1 MLVSS
6 AACMGL
12 LSGALAPDAAFAADR
27 DPTAAEAKAKAVEA
41 QMTDEERVVLT
52 HGVFAVPVLPGVE
65 VPKEALIGAGYIAG
79 VPRLQIPALYETDA
93 TLGVS
98 WVNNMRADGG
108 ATPLPSGLAQAST
121 WNPALI
127 RKGGEVIGAEAK
139 AKGFNVMLAGGAN
152 LIREPRNGRAFEYLS
167 EDPLLTGVLA
177 GEAIAGVQSNAIIST
192 VKHFAINHQETG
204 RSIIDARISDAAAR
218 ESDLLA
224 FQIAIERGDPGAVM
238 CAYNKVNGAYS
249 CESDYLLNKVLK
261 QDWGFKGFVMSDWGA
276 VHGVDAALKGLDQQ
290 SGSQLDKEVFL
301 GEPLK
306 RAAAS
311 DPVYAA
317 RVRDMNRR
325 ILYAIYANGL
335 EPTAPVK
342 RPIDVQAGLA
352 VAQEI
357 AAQGIVLLR
366 NQNNALPLAA
376 GAKRIAV
383 IGDYADTGVPSG
395 GGSSQVQMDGG
406 PAVALLQGG
415 DSPFGVF
422 MQEAYHRS
430 VPLKAIAAKAPGAD
444 IRFSRGLYIAEAVA
458 AAKQAEVAIIF
469 ATGWRTEGQD
479 VADLSLPRGQDA
491 LIAAV
496 AEANPN
502 TVVVLQTGGAVSA
515 PWFNKTA
522 AVLQA
527 WYPGGRGAEAI
538 ADVLFGTVNPS
549 GRLPITYPASL
560 DQTPRPKLDGA
571 DTIRVDFIGREG
583 SQALS
588 ADYDI
593 EGSDV
598 GYRWFAAKGQKP
610 LFPFGY
616 GLSYTRF
623 ERSGLKVSG
632 LTARAVVANVG
643 GRSGS
648 DVVQLYLVS
657 RPDGTK
663 RRLVGFAR
671 VDLDAGQS
679 KTVEMSIDPRLL
691 ADWTG
696 REWTLL
702 GGDYRFA
709 LGANAEDLGPLTEV
723 KLKVRRWR
731 DGEAGGLSA
740 LRQSVSTAA
749 ARLQG
754 AWSHRGGRKVRNV
767 TE

>member
-1 MLVSS
+1 
-6 AACMGL
+6 
-12 LSGALAPDAAFAADR
+12 
-27 DPTAAEAKAKAVEA
+27 
-41 QMTDEERVVLT
+41 
-52 HGVFAVPVLPGVE
+52 
-65 VPKEALIGAGYIAG
+65 
-79 VPRLQIPALYETDA
+79 
-93 TLGVS
+93 
-98 WVNNMRADGG
+98 
-108 ATPLPSGLAQAST
+108 
-121 WNPALI
+121 
-127 RKGGEVIGAEAK
+127 
-139 AKGFNVMLAGGAN
+139 
-152 LIREPRNGRAFEYLS
+152 
-167 EDPLLTGVLA
+167 
-177 GEAIAGVQSNAIIST
+177 
-192 VKHFAINHQETG
+192 
-204 RSIIDARISDAAAR
+204 
-218 ESDLLA
+218 
-224 FQIAIERGDPGAVM
+224 
-238 CAYNKVNGAYS
+238 
-249 CESDYLLNKVLK
+249 
-261 QDWGFKGFVMSDWGA
+261 
-276 VHGVDAALKGLDQQ
+276 
-290 SGSQLDKEVFL
+290 
-301 GEPLK
+301 
-306 RAAAS
+306 
-311 DPVYAA
+311 
-317 RVRDMNRR
+317 
-325 ILYAIYANGL
+325 
-335 EPTAPVK
+335 
-342 RPIDVQAGLA
+342 
-352 VAQEI
+352 
-357 AAQGIVLLR
+357 
-366 NQNNALPLAA
+366 
-376 GAKRIAV
+376 
-383 IGDYADTGVPSG
+383 
-395 GGSSQVQMDGG
+395 
-406 PAVALLQGG
+406 
-415 DSPFGVF
+415 
-422 MQEAYHRS
+422 
-430 VPLKAIAAKAPGAD
+430 
-444 IRFSRGLYIAEAVA
+444 
-458 AAKQAEVAIIF
+458 
-469 ATGWRTEGQD
+469 
-479 VADLSLPRGQDA
+479 
-491 LIAAV
+491 
-496 AEANPN
+496 
-502 TVVVLQTGGAVSA
+502 
-515 PWFNKTA
+515 
-522 AVLQA
+522 VLQA

-671 VDLDAGQS
+671 VDLDAGQT

-740 LRQSVSTAA
+740 LRQSASTAA